1 VGPSQV
7 LFRRFVFKTAL
18 AIVVVFAGVA
28 IIIAAFAYYV
38 VL

>member
-18 AIVVVFAGVA
+18 AIVVVFAGVG
-28 IIIAAFAYYV
+28 IIIAAIAYFV
-38 VL
+38 IL